1 MSGSPTTYSAE
12 RVRQLFQDAGVS
24 VETAAEAFGLD
35 EQQIRDFMDRGA
47 PRWVFPA
54 VIAVALVNGTLTANE
69 AARIAQT
76 LTREQDTTG

>member
-12 RVRQLFQDAGVS
+12 RVRRLFQDAGVS
-24 VETAAEAFGLD
+24 VETAAEAFAL
-35 EQQIRDFMDRGA
+35 EEREIRNFMEHGA

-69 AARIAQT
+69 ATRIAQT
-76 LTREQDTTG
+76 LTPEENTLR